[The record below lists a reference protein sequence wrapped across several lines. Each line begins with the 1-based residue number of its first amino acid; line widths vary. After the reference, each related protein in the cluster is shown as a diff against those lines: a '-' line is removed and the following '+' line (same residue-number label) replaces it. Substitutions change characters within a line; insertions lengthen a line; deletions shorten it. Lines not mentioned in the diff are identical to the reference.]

1 MNLCVVLS
9 VIISGVAM
17 VPFVGTFVLVGE
29 ASPQTISEF
38 NNTSISEPGDILCG
52 QVVRG
57 NVTLTSNLDCTG
69 DGLIVGE
76 DNTIINLN
84 GFSITGP
91 GQNSEK
97 VGIPVPHENNVFIQ
111 GPGAIHN
118 FQAGILIT
126 GGSASSSSGAIKET
140 SQNHFVDK
148 LGYVHVV
155 GEIQNV
161 ADRTIDFVKVNVAY
175 YDSQNQIIGTDFVY
189 SSPDSLSPGQTATYN
204 VLTSPDSLASP
215 DVNTIKTTYEYEIDG
230 ETSSSDSN
238 DSLGT
243 PGASNTTIT
252 NIAFEGNKIAV
263 FQTNAQDSILNN
275 NTIILNNIG
284 IASHSTSGPKIH
296 ANNFTN
302 NELAGITVVN
312 SDSSLIDGN
321 SIIGSRNGI
330 FFDSQSSKNRVDN
343 NTLVNDVDLNNA
355 DGLPLNINQNEFLS
369 NNCSVSQPTGYCNP

>member
-1 MNLCVVLS
+1 ML
-9 VIISGVAM
+9 ISNG
-17 VPFVGTFVLVGE
+17 
-29 ASPQTISEF
+29 QTISQF
-38 NNTSISEPGDILCG
+38 NNASISEPSDILCG

-84 GFSITGP
+84 GFSITGT

-97 VGIPVPHENNVFIQ
+97 VGIAVPHANDVFIQ
-111 GPGAIHN
+111 GPGTVRN

-126 GGSASSSSGAIKET
+126 GGSASSSSGAVKET

-148 LGYVHVV
+148 SGYVHVV

-161 ADRTIDFVKVNVAY
+161 AGTTINFVKVNVAY

-189 SSPDSLSPGQTATYN
+189 SSPDTLSAGQTATYN

-215 DVNTIKTTYEYEIDG
+215 DVNIIKTSYEYEIDG
-230 ETSSSDSN
+230 ETSSSNGN
-238 DSLGT
+238 DSPGP

-252 NIAFEGNKIAV
+252 YIGFEGNKIAV
-263 FQTNAQDSILNN
+263 FQTNAQDSILNSN
-275 NTIILNNIG
+275 NITLNNIG
-284 IASHSTSGPKIH
+284 IASHTSSGPKIH
-296 ANNFTN
+296 ANNLTS

-312 SDSSLIDGN
+312 TDSSLIDGN
-321 SIIGSRNGI
+321 SIVGSRNGI
-330 FFDSQSSKNRVDN
+330 FLDSQSSNNMVTN
-343 NTLVNDVDLNNA
+343 NTVQHNDIDINNA
-355 DGLPLNINQNEFLS
+355 DGLPLSINSNEVQG
-369 NNCSVSQPTGYCNP
+369 NDCYVSQPSGGCNLT